1 MIIKKLKTQNRP
13 NLLGTSRKLPKEQ
26 KSCVHFAQ
34 TKIVELS
41 ARVSDNWFYTAS
53 DCVVSSQ
60 SGFGYSLPDVC
71 HQKPETYY
79 LWSSRDSFQAEISF
93 EFTKLFANFVDSAL
107 SGLFLIGN
115 TYILTRS
122 GDLELVRIP
131 DKSLYKCWNYIKT

>member
-1 MIIKKLKTQNRP
+1 MKNYPLKALEIKKLLSILNSTLSNTTLKSVHLRLFWSTGWIMIIKKLKTQNRP

-26 KSCVHFAQ
+26 NSCVHFAQ

-60 SGFGYSLPDVC
+60 SGLGYSLPDVC

-93 EFTKLFANFVDSAL
+93 EFT
-107 SGLFLIGN
+107 
-115 TYILTRS
+115 
-122 GDLELVRIP
+122 VRFIF
-131 DKSLYKCWNYIKT
+131 NR